1 MTSYCQLAAGSWAA
15 RSRSVD
21 GSVRS
26 WHINVVHMAYPAN
39 NSTSLGSK
47 DWTQHISSQ
56 RKLRVLSLLRNRLLT
71 RGLCQILV
79 DLSPI
84 VGVSWEFYFV
94 CTFLPWDLG
103 CAHFVDF
110 TYGLYEI
117 TAARPAPP
125 PRSMTS
131 AWGILVYFNSN
142 ICQLSDENKC
152 PPAVWWLSMRE

>member
-1 MTSYCQLAAGSWAA
+1 MIGNVRPNYTPLTTQL
-15 RSRSVD
+15 
-21 GSVRS
+21 
-26 WHINVVHMAYPAN
+26 
-39 NSTSLGSK
+39 
-47 DWTQHISSQ
+47 
-56 RKLRVLSLLRNRLLT
+56 LRVLSLLRNRLLT

-94 CTFLPWDLG
+94 CSFLPWDLG

-125 PRSMTS
+125 PG
-131 AWGILVYFNSN
+131 A
-142 ICQLSDENKC
+142 
-152 PPAVWWLSMRE
+152 

>member
-1 MTSYCQLAAGSWAA
+1 MECADLNSFLHKDETGVEAEAEMSK
-15 RSRSVD
+15 
-21 GSVRS
+21 
-26 WHINVVHMAYPAN
+26 VVEAPHKLRPFLLRRVKSDVEKN
-39 NSTSLGSK
+39 L
-47 DWTQHISSQ
+47 
-56 RKLRVLSLLRNRLLT
+56 LRVLSLLRNRLLT

-94 CTFLPWDLG
+94 CSFLPWDLG

-125 PRSMTS
+125 PG
-131 AWGILVYFNSN
+131 A
-142 ICQLSDENKC
+142 
-152 PPAVWWLSMRE
+152 

>member
-1 MTSYCQLAAGSWAA
+1 MSPDEFDLFSTYSYLFGNKRVKS
-15 RSRSVD
+15 
-21 GSVRS
+21 
-26 WHINVVHMAYPAN
+26 
-39 NSTSLGSK
+39 
-47 DWTQHISSQ
+47 
-56 RKLRVLSLLRNRLLT
+56 KLRVLSLLRNRLLT

-94 CTFLPWDLG
+94 CSFLPWDLG

-125 PRSMTS
+125 GPLNIGDGPR
-131 AWGILVYFNSN
+131 
-142 ICQLSDENKC
+142 
-152 PPAVWWLSMRE
+152 

>member
-1 MTSYCQLAAGSWAA
+1 MKAPLEPFMKDLATTQLI
-15 RSRSVD
+15 SVAEQRNT
-21 GSVRS
+21 GFKTHVLVLLPNLS
-26 WHINVVHMAYPAN
+26 AEC
-39 NSTSLGSK
+39 SLLK
-47 DWTQHISSQ
+47 TLE
-56 RKLRVLSLLRNRLLT
+56 LRDLSLLRNHLLT

-94 CTFLPWDLG
+94 CSFLPWDLG

-125 PRSMTS
+125 PG
-131 AWGILVYFNSN
+131 AWT
-142 ICQLSDENKC
+142 
-152 PPAVWWLSMRE
+152 